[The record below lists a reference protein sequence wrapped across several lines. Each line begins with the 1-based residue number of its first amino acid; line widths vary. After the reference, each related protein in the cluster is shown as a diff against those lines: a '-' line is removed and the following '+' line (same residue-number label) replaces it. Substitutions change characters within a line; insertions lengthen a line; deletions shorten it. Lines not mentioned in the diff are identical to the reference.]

1 MEARSIKCLVERM
14 LMGLEHES
22 SVIYS
27 QYTPHIRQSKGTTGL
42 LDSTIIK

>member
-1 MEARSIKCLVERM
+1 MEVSCTKYLVEWM
-14 LMGLEHES
+14 LMWLEHES

-27 QYTPHIRQSKGTTGL
+27 QYTPHIRQSTRFTRL